1 MAQDRGE
8 EPDTTED
15 TMTER
20 KGIPVRAC
28 LLGLAAGSRA
38 SLGVGTALRTVPW
51 GGPVLTTLTV
61 LGTVAEF
68 AGDKVPGVPSRLG
81 WAGLAPRIAS
91 AAAGGALLA
100 RAAGAPALPA
110 ALIAGAVAPA
120 GAWAGVSW
128 REAWGRVGP
137 DTAGA
142 LIEDSAALALSA
154 AAVRGLPRSG

>member
-1 MAQDRGE
+1 
-8 EPDTTED
+8 
-15 TMTER
+15 MTER

-51 GGPVLTTLTV
+51 GGRALTVLTV
-61 LGTVAEF
+61 LGTAAEF
-68 AGDKVPGVPSRLG
+68 VGDKLPGVPSRLG
-81 WAGLAPRIAS
+81 WAGLAPRVAS

-110 ALIAGAVAPA
+110 ALIAGATAPA
-120 GAWAGVSW
+120 GAWAGVAW
-128 REAWGRVGP
+128 REAWGCVGP

-142 LIEDSAALALSA
+142 LVEDAVALAVSSA
-154 AAVRGLPRSG
+154 AARGLARED

>member
-1 MAQDRGE
+1 MA
-8 EPDTTED
+8 
-15 TMTER
+15 ER

-51 GGPVLTTLTV
+51 GGPALTALTV
-61 LGTVAEF
+61 LGTAAEF
-68 AGDKVPGVPSRLG
+68 VGDKLPGAPSRLG

-91 AAAGGALLA
+91 AVVGGALLA
-100 RAAGAPALPA
+100 RTAGAPVLPA
-110 ALIAGAVAPA
+110 ALIAGAAAPV
-120 GAWAGVSW
+120 GARAGVAW

-142 LIEDSAALALSA
+142 LIEDTVALTVSA
-154 AAVRGLPRSG
+154 AAARGLARKA